1 MKIEDL
7 IAQQKIFSPEKIKSS
22 QVETEKFA
30 DYLKEVEGKINNTTS
45 TQASSELPPLSP
57 VALIPQATSPEAGIK
72 TVEEGLSCLERYQQA
87 LGSKDVSLKEMA
99 PLVTAMEQGSQR
111 LQDLAKQLPADSPLK
126 SVAEETASLSKV
138 ESMKFWRGDYV

>member
-7 IAQQKIFSPEKIKSS
+7 IAQQNIYSPEKTKST

-30 DYLKEVEGKINNTTS
+30 DCLKEVEGKINNTTS
-45 TQASSELPPLSP
+45 TQALGALPPLSP
-57 VALIPQATSPEAGIK
+57 VALVPPTTSPEAGLK

-87 LGSKDVSLKEMA
+87 LGSKDVSLKEIA
-99 PLVTAMEQGSQR
+99 PLVTAMEEGSQR
-111 LQDLAKQLPADSPLK
+111 LQALAKQLPADSPLK